1 MNPPSKEAM
10 ELVRRIR
17 NKMGGQYFLQE
28 DEAAQEIDEFVRE
41 QKLESAKNVQSAV
54 NQMYKP

>member
-1 MNPPSKEAM
+1 M

-28 DEAAQEIDEFVRE
+28 DEAAQEIDEFVHEQNKTE
-41 QKLESAKNVQSAV
+41 QKVVYPRYIKSESHE
-54 NQMYKP
+54 